1 MSHNVCLHLISFF
14 AHYRQCDWIW
24 WYSSV
29 FSSTPLRCIACCPN
43 SKVPEAVD
51 HVLYTALSYLLSLN
65 KSLIVQS
72 NLLLYYL
79 SLECIL
85 MKKMQFWHFFG
96 FTSQQEVMLLGNISP
111 KSDSD
116 SVWLFSLFQNLSIRR
131 TGLLSLQR
139 RSGARQFAVTS
150 AKLVRTMLWTT
161 SVVAL
166 EMEDRGAARC
176 PHRFRALC
184 GRNSQMCGTA
194 GCWRISA
201 LTSASTRRWG
211 SGGEEMIMHGREAP

>member
-43 SKVPEAVD
+43 SKVPETVD

-96 FTSQQEVMLLGNISP
+96 FTSQQEVMLLGNSSP
-111 KSDSD
+111 KSDGDRVEAKAWKLKNSFK
-116 SVWLFSLFQNLSIRR
+116 VAIKFKLKEKESLKRNQKVKWVVL
-131 TGLLSLQR
+131 GLLI
-139 RSGARQFAVTS
+139 T
-150 AKLVRTMLWTT
+150 
-161 SVVAL
+161 
-166 EMEDRGAARC
+166 DY
-176 PHRFRALC
+176 
-184 GRNSQMCGTA
+184 A
-194 GCWRISA
+194 GP
-201 LTSASTRRWG
+201 LG
-211 SGGEEMIMHGREAP
+211 SRVIDVYEYM